1 MSGRPLPEL
10 FSIVI
15 PARDEADCITAMLRS
30 VHQALSERKIRHEII
45 VVDDGSRD
53 GTWEILQGLCA
64 EITELRPVANAAPH
78 GFGHAVRCGLAHFTG
93 DAVAVMM
100 ADESDRPADLLR
112 YWELLREGKDCVF
125 GSRFIEGGAA
135 YDYPPIKLI
144 LNRVANT
151 AIQVLFWLR
160 LNDTTNAFKAYR
172 REVITACQ
180 PLESPHFELTVE
192 LPLKAIL
199 RGFSWAMP
207 PIEWRNRQTGIAK
220 LRLREMGSRYLRCI
234 WRLWRSRPRRLE
246 PTVRTQSDGGST
258 ASR

>member
-1 MSGRPLPEL
+1 MRPPLKL
-10 FSIVI
+10 FSVVI
-15 PARDEADCITAMLRS
+15 PARDEAECIAGMVRS
-30 VHQALSERKIRHEII
+30 VHQALAGKGVSHEIV

-53 GTWEILQGLCA
+53 GTWEVLQRLSA
-64 EITELRPVANAAPH
+64 EIPELKPVANAAPH
-78 GFGHAVRCGLAHFTG
+78 GFGHAVRCGLGRFTG

-112 YWELLREGKDCVF
+112 YWELLQQGHDCVF

-172 REVITACQ
+172 REVVTACQ

-192 LPLKAIL
+192 LPLKAVL
-199 RGFSWAMP
+199 KGFSWAMP
-207 PIEWRNRQTGIAK
+207 AIEWRNRQTGIAK

-234 WRLWRSRPRRLE
+234 WRLWQAKRR
-246 PTVRTQSDGGST
+246 TVVRHGEVKAPPQG
-258 ASR
+258 A